1 MTKSFNSLLLAGVA
15 LLANALPGSALA
27 QDGEPIRIGVAFPQT
42 GAGASQGSDT
52 AIGIE
57 MAIDEINANGGLLG
71 RQVEMF
77 WRDSK
82 GTPADATIAARDL
95 ITLDNVDFF
104 LGGYNS
110 GETLAMSE
118 VALQEEV
125 IYIAPV
131 GKTIQLTDNYHPYQF
146 RIAANTNTE
155 GGSAAL
161 ILEELGAQKIC
172 TILFDYAYG
181 HDLLK
186 GFEKALE
193 SVGSDAEIVTQVWP
207 ALGTSDYTPYIG
219 EVLNSDCDGVFSG
232 IWSGEF
238 LAFAKQASSF
248 GLFDMGKHW
257 AAAGEVGSQD
267 IMEQL
272 GADMPNG
279 IWTNSYEVWYYPDT
293 PEHNAYLE
301 KVRELTG
308 SEHPNPWPSVGYIG
322 MQALAAGIEA
332 AGSTETDAVIAGLE
346 GLSFDSLVGPLT
358 IGGEGDHQANR
369 GQYWGV
375 TAESEHPFKVL
386 DQVRYVPADDIM
398 H

>member
-1 MTKSFNSLLLAGVA
+1 MTKRNYVTIVCSAIVLMTAAGLAH
-15 LLANALPGSALA
+15 A
-27 QDGEPIRIGVAFPQT
+27 QDADPIRIGAAYPQT
-42 GAGASQGSDT
+42 GAGASQGSGV
-52 AIGIE
+52 ALGQQ

-71 RQVEMF
+71 RQVEMI

-118 VALQEEV
+118 VALQEKV
-125 IYIAPV
+125 IYVAPV

-161 ILEELGAQKIC
+161 ILEELGAKKIC

-193 SVGSDAEIVTQVWP
+193 TAGSDAEIVTQVWP
-207 ALGTSDYTPYIG
+207 ALGVSDYTPYIG

-272 GADMPNG
+272 GTDMPNG

-293 PEHNAYLE
+293 AEHNAYLA

-308 SEHPNPWPSVGYIG
+308 AEHPNPWPSVGYIA

-332 AGSTETDAVIAGLE
+332 AGSTETDAVIAAME
-346 GLSFDSLVGPLT
+346 GLSFESLVGPLT

-375 TAESEHPFKVL
+375 TADSENAFKVL
-386 DQVRYVPADDIM
+386 DQVRYIEADDIM